1 MKKNILLASISLLFL
16 NISCKKE
23 GATSGTEV
31 KKYNVKDFFDTKSV
45 RGSGFSADESKI
57 LITSNASGIF
67 NAYEVAIADTV
78 AKPLTSSAKESI
90 FAEDYLP
97 KSSNFIYASD
107 QGGDENSHLYAFD
120 RTKNKATD
128 LTPWQGSSNSFLGW
142 SLDKKN
148 LYIQSNKRDVKF
160 FDVYKMDTTSW
171 KANLLY
177 KNETGLEAS
186 TISPS
191 ERYIA
196 LTKRITTDKS
206 ELYLYDQQTKKTK
219 KISEEKEAS
228 WNPMAFEKND
238 SIFYYTTNAD
248 KEFQYLV
255 RYNIKTEKAE
265 VVFEDKWDVTYMS
278 LSENEKYRVVF
289 INDDGKNKV
298 LLFDHKSGKEIK
310 MPDFKDGDVTGVTI
324 SPSETKLLLTVGSST
339 SPANLYV
346 YDIASKDLK
355 QLTSTLSK
363 KINQADLVEAE
374 VIRYKSFDGLEI
386 PAIYYKPKQ
395 ASKNNKVPALVWVHG
410 GPGGQS
416 RVGYSNSIQHLVNQG
431 YAVLAVN
438 NRGSSG
444 YGKTFYKMD
453 NKDHSNGDLKDCV
466 WAKKWLAEQDY
477 IDPEAIGIYGGSYG
491 GCMVLGAL
499 AFHPDEFKVG
509 VNLFGV
515 ANWLRTLKSIPPYW
529 ESFRKALYEEMGDP
543 FTADSIRLKKISPL
557 FNYEKIKKPL
567 LVLQGSNDVRV
578 LPVESDEIVAGVKK
592 NGVPVE
598 YVLFPDEGHG
608 FIKKENQ
615 IKASEVTLAF
625 LDKYLRTKKK

>member
-1 MKKNILLASISLLFL
+1 
-16 NISCKKE
+16 
-23 GATSGTEV
+23 
-31 KKYNVKDFFDTKSV
+31 
-45 RGSGFSADESKI
+45 
-57 LITSNASGIF
+57 
-67 NAYEVAIADTV
+67 
-78 AKPLTSSAKESI
+78 
-90 FAEDYLP
+90 
-97 KSSNFIYASD
+97 
-107 QGGDENSHLYAFD
+107 
-120 RTKNKATD
+120 
-128 LTPWQGSSNSFLGW
+128 
-142 SLDKKN
+142 
-148 LYIQSNKRDVKF
+148 
-160 FDVYKMDTTSW
+160 MDTTSW

-219 KISEEKEAS
+219 KISAEKEAS

-255 RYNIKTEKAE
+255 RYNINTEKAE
-265 VVFEDKWDVTYMS
+265 IVFEDKWDVMYMS

-310 MPDFKDGDVTGVTI
+310 MPDFKDGDVTSVTI
-324 SPSETKLLLTVGSST
+324 APSETKLLLTVGSST
-339 SPANLYV
+339 SPTNLYV

-374 VIRYKSFDGLEI
+374 VVRYKSFDGLEI

-438 NRGSSG
+438 NR
-444 YGKTFYKMD
+444 
-453 NKDHSNGDLKDCV
+453 
-466 WAKKWLAEQDY
+466 
-477 IDPEAIGIYGGSYG
+477 EA
-491 GCMVLGAL
+491 
-499 AFHPDEFKVG
+499 
-509 VNLFGV
+509 V
-515 ANWLRTLKSIPPYW
+515 A
-529 ESFRKALYEEMGDP
+529 MG
-543 FTADSIRLKKISPL
+543 R
-557 FNYEKIKKPL
+557 
-567 LVLQGSNDVRV
+567 
-578 LPVESDEIVAGVKK
+578 
-592 NGVPVE
+592 
-598 YVLFPDEGHG
+598 H
-608 FIKKENQ
+608 FIKW
-615 IKASEVTLAF
+615 T
-625 LDKYLRTKKK
+625 TKTIAMGI